1 MRARCV
7 LILGL
12 AVCTSNAVARDAGKD
27 EQEIRHVEALICK
40 AFEQGDAKTLLTQ
53 LDARFTLVSSSGA
66 LTDLAANIAEVTKRD
81 PYYDE
86 FRNHDQTIR
95 VYGDAAIV
103 NGVTSVRGKSG
114 GDPFSADF
122 EFTDT
127 YIYRNGRWILAASH
141 ASRLK
146 K

>member
-1 MRARCV
+1 MC
-7 LILGL
+7 
-12 AVCTSNAVARDAGKD
+12 
-27 EQEIRHVEALICK
+27 EAFK
-40 AFEQGDAKTLLTQ
+40 KGDAKTLREN
-53 LDARFTLVSSSGA
+53 LDKRFTLVSSSGA
-66 LTDLAANIAEVTKRD
+66 LTDLDANIAEVAKRD

-86 FRNHDQTIR
+86 FQNHDQRVR

-103 NGVTSVRGKSG
+103 NGITSVKGKSG
-114 GDPFSADF
+114 GENFSADF

-127 YIYRNGRWILAASH
+127 YVYRDGRWILAASH